1 VAPLPAERHKMPPR
15 RDSVTP
21 ARKPRTRRAAPGRG
35 RPSAIPAV
43 ALLLGALWLSQQLGH
58 GAVAAPQGGPVAIAP
73 GAGPAVV
80 YQRYARDP
88 APREILW
95 RPLSSSEEKVAR
107 VSFSEGKLRHL
118 SSAETSVR
126 ILTEAEGGLGYLPSP
141 DGRHLLVWEA
151 KADPTHP
158 PEPITHWFITH
169 WFVQPLPTG
178 PPMEIGETAGLPLL
192 LPFWQDSRH
201 VELAGEVTLGGDREL
216 AVFNLRSRKLSRPLP
231 VVQQNRVYERDY
243 GVDHWLARTR
253 LEAYAH
259 RHLLPELT
267 LLRSALRTGRAGGG
281 LGLPSPGIYEDLH
294 GLFAEPPEYLL
305 LRAIGLPTLG
315 ELSRYPP
322 YHRPQF
328 ACAPDGNAIA
338 YYWVYQHTE
347 GSDLAKHYG
356 VDASGR
362 PLKKGIYARIDVH
375 YLSPP
380 RDRVV
385 AVIAW
390 PSWTPHWPH
399 HLIPVSTDVRIG
411 VPPMCR
417 DLRWSRDGRY
427 LSFTEALA
435 PRSDATVKVFDTV
448 TWTEV
453 LSIPHAES
461 AFVIPGA
468 VQAGAT
474 DAEPGDARPSE

>member
-1 VAPLPAERHKMPPR
+1 MLTRQ
-15 RDSVTP
+15 DSVASAP
-21 ARKPRTRRAAPGRG
+21 PLRDRRAAPGRS
-35 RPSAIPAV
+35 RLRTISTV

-58 GAVAAPQGGPVAIAP
+58 GAVPAPQGSSVATP
-73 GAGPAVV
+73 PRAGPAVV

-95 RPLSSSEEKVAR
+95 RPLSSSEEKVAH
-107 VSFSEGKLRHL
+107 VFFSEGKLRYL
-118 SSAETSVR
+118 SSTETVV
-126 ILTEAEGGLGYLPSP
+126 LTRADRGVYHLPAP
-141 DGRHLLVWEA
+141 DGRHVLVWETRV
-151 KADPTHP
+151 DPAYPVETFP
-158 PEPITHWFITH
+158 KWFITH

-201 VELAGEVTLGGDREL
+201 VELAGEVTRRGDQELSVFDLGSG
-216 AVFNLRSRKLSRPLP
+216 KLSQPLP
-231 VVQQNRVYERDY
+231 AVQHARLYDNWT
-243 GVDHWLARTR
+243 GPDHQVAKTR

-259 RHLLPELT
+259 QHLLPELT

-281 LGLPSPGIYEDLH
+281 IGLPSPGIYEDLH

-315 ELSRYPP
+315 ELIKDPP

-362 PLKKGIYARIDVH
+362 PLKEGIYARIDVH
-375 YLSPP
+375 YPSPP

-390 PSWTPHWPH
+390 PSWTPHWPRS
-399 HLIPVSTDVRIG
+399 LIPVSTDVRIG

-453 LSIPHAES
+453 LSIPHAEN

-468 VQAGAT
+468 
-474 DAEPGDARPSE
+474 E